1 MKISNL
7 EVLPLEVPMEEAYK
21 IANVKF
27 DNAYVTIIKIT
38 TDNGITGIG
47 ECIARISPRI
57 TESIVKDFFK
67 PILIGRDPL
76 EFETLWQDMYNMMRG
91 RGHSRG
97 FFIEAIAGVDIAIWD
112 IIGKYHKLPIAKL
125 LGGSSKKDIE
135 VYASSLMH
143 KDIKVL
149 EKEAESLVEKGYKA
163 IKLKI
168 GLGIE
173 RDISNITRIRKVIGY
188 DIKLMVDAN
197 SYYKAFE
204 AIELSEKMKD
214 YDIYWFEEPVPTDD
228 IRGYERVNKTIDIPI
243 AAGESEFTA
252 FGFRDL
258 LERDALDVVQP
269 NVTRAGGFTECKK
282 IIQLAHVYNKY
293 YAPQTGMS
301 SGICIVASMHLSA
314 AASNFLKFEYMYLNN
329 PLLHIF
335 KEPIP
340 EPKDSICSLSEK
352 PGLGY
357 ELDEDKIKKYIL
369 K

>member
-1 MKISNL
+1 MKINDI
-7 EVLPLEVPMEEAYK
+7 EVLSLEVPMKEPLK
-21 IANVKF
+21 RANGKF
-27 DNAYVTIIKIT
+27 DNTYVTIVKII

-57 TESIVKDFFK
+57 TESIVIDFFK

-76 EFETLWQDMYNMMRG
+76 EFESLWHDMYNMMRG

-97 FFIEAIAGVDIAIWD
+97 FFIEAIAGIDIAIWD

-125 LGGSSKKDIE
+125 LGGSSDKQIE

-143 KDIKVL
+143 KEIQIL

-168 GLGIE
+168 GRGIE
-173 RDISNITRIRKVIGY
+173 QDISNIKKIRKVIGY

-197 SYYKAFE
+197 SYYKASE
-204 AIELSEKMKD
+204 AIELSNKMQQ

-228 IRGYERVNKTIDIPI
+228 IHGYERVNKTIGIPV

-269 NVTRAGGFTECKK
+269 NVARAGGFTECKK
-282 IIQLAHVYNKY
+282 IIQLASLYNKY

-301 SGICIVASMHLSA
+301 SGICIIASMHLA
-314 AASNFLKFEYMYLNN
+314 AAAPNFLKFEYMYLDN

-340 EPKDSICSLSEK
+340 EPENSFCKLSGK

-357 ELDEDKIKKYIL
+357 ELDEEKIRRYRL
-369 K
+369 N